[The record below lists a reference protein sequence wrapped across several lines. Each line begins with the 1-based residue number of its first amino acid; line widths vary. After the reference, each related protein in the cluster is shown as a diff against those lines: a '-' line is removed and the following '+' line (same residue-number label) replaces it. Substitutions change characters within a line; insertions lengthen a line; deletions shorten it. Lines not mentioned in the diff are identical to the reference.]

1 MGDEGTGQAPA
12 PQVAGDDDAE
22 RGATEAPAAAR
33 IALGSSRSPDEPAW
47 TRLLAPLR
55 SEDAA
60 FRALLA
66 VAAVC
71 ATIAVVVVLVRALT

>member
-1 MGDEGTGQAPA
+1 MSDEETGRAPA
-12 PQVAGDDDAE
+12 PQADANAE
-22 RGATEAPAAAR
+22 RTAAEPPVPAR

-60 FRALLA
+60 FRALLI

-71 ATIAVVVVLVRALT
+71 GTVAAVVVLVRALT